1 MPKKTTGRPRQPLS
15 RDRIVQAAIALADET
30 GWRAFSMRRLAAEFD
45 VVPMALYKHV
55 ANKEDLLDGM
65 LDLVFDELHDPVAG
79 KDLKSELRRRAI
91 SLREALN
98 RHPWA
103 IPRMQGRKRPG
114 PATMRHH
121 NAMLGCLREAGLSF
135 QMTVHAYS
143 VQDAYIYGFAL
154 QEMTLP
160 FETAEESGE
169 LVQQQADAVGGL
181 DDFPYLME
189 LQVELPRAGYDY
201 GAEFEWGL
209 DRILNSLEG
218 LRNHK

>member
-1 MPKKTTGRPRQPLS
+1 MPKMKTTRPREPLS
-15 RDRIVQAAIALADET
+15 KERIVRAAVALADET

-65 LDLVFDELHDPVAG
+65 LDLVFDELHDPVAAQDW
-79 KDLKSELRRRAI
+79 KAELRLRAI
-91 SLREALN
+91 SLRQALN

-121 NAMLGCLREAGLSF
+121 NAMLGCLRQAGFSF
-135 QMTVHAYS
+135 EMTVHAYS
-143 VQDAYIYGFAL
+143 VQDSYIYGFAL

-160 FETAEESGE
+160 FETPEESGE
-169 LVQQQADAVGGL
+169 LVQRQVEAVGGV
-181 DDFPYLME
+181 DEYPYLLE
-189 LQVELPRAGYDY
+189 LQANLAESGYEFET
-201 GAEFEWGL
+201 EFEWGL
-209 DRILNSLEG
+209 DRVLASLEG
-218 LRNHK
+218 EHTER